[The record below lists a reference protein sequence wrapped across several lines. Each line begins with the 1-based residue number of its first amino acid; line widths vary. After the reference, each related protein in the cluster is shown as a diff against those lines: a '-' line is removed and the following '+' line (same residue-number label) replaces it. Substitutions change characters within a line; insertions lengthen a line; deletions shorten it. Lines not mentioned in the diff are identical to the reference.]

1 MILYLSF
8 DEFCHEILVESPAVV
23 DGDQEEDEAARHA
36 QEQQHG
42 PGHHARALQGGL
54 LTRAGNEPLQSFT
67 VPGEGLYK
75 GFHKNL

>member
-1 MILYLSF
+1 MIPYLSF

-23 DGDQEEDEAARHA
+23 DGDQEEDETARHA

-54 LTRAGNEPLQSFT
+54 LTRAGNEFYKVLYL
-67 VPGEGLYK
+67 VPGEGTRI
-75 GFHKNL
+75 